1 MEIRPATPLDLPA
14 IGVIQA
20 ASPEAAQW
28 EVVQYLAYDCLVATI
43 EAAVAGFLV
52 SRPLAGEREILNVA
66 VSPAFRRRGI
76 AAALLDQELR
86 RPAEAWFL
94 EVRPS
99 NATACELYRK
109 AGFLQVGTRPGYYAS
124 PPEPAIVMRKFS

>member
-1 MEIRPATPLDLPA
+1 MEIRSATPLDLAA

-28 EVVQYLAYDCLVATI
+28 DVVQYLAYDCTVAI
-43 EAAVAGFLV
+43 VESAVAGFLI
-52 SRPLAGEREILNVA
+52 SRSLAGEREILNIA
-66 VSPAFRRRGI
+66 VSPSFRRRGI
-76 AAALLDQELR
+76 AAVLLDHELR

-99 NATACELYRK
+99 NTAACRLYRK
-109 AGFLQVGTRPGYYAS
+109 AGFVEAGTRPGYYDS